1 MRRTILV
8 LALAA
13 LTAVMMAVAGGPA
26 SAQPYY
32 NSWCG
37 YDSYGSYYCY

>member
-13 LTAVMMAVAGGPA
+13 VTAAMMAVAGGPA
-26 SAQPYY
+26 SAQTYY
-32 NSWCG
+32 SWCG
-37 YDSYGSYYCY
+37 YDYYGY

>member
-1 MRRTILV
+1 MRRSILV

-13 LTAVMMAVAGGPA
+13 LTAVVITIAGGPA
-26 SAQPYY
+26 SAQTYY
-32 NSWCG
+32 SWCG